1 MNSPL
6 SPGTKLGHYEVL
18 GQIGAGGMGE
28 VYLAQDTKLDRK
40 VALKILPA
48 DLAANADRMRRFVQE
63 AKATAALNHPNI
75 AHIYEIGSAPIEREG
90 SSIGT
95 DTNFIAL
102 EFIDGVTLREKIHR
116 ERQLP
121 KLLRYLQHVAE
132 GLAKAHAAGIVHRD
146 LKPDNIMITR
156 DEHAKIL
163 DFGLAKL
170 VEQHAAGIAESGSSE
185 VATAVMPQRSTPGT
199 IMGTVGYMSP
209 EQAQGKTDEIDS
221 RSDIF
226 SFGCILF
233 EAATG
238 HKPFEGDSVIKS
250 LHKIVYEP
258 APSLSDFNP
267 SAPSDLHRIV
277 RRCLAKD
284 PEERYQ
290 TIKDVAIELKQLR
303 RDIYQ
308 STDLDTT
315 VPPSPRGTIRM
326 GYMNATQSAT
336 RSSAPTSSSN
346 SAQVMSGVRS
356 YKTIALAALVLLVIA
371 AVAVVYIIKYRG
383 ASTRS
388 RVAHFQNMKITRV
401 TNEGNVE
408 TAAMSPDGKYIAYS
422 LEESGKRSLWTKH
435 LGTGSRVQIVPA
447 TDAYAMNAST
457 FSSDGYVYYTKNDEE
472 NPLGAVYQIPVLGGT
487 PRKILSKVSQP
498 ISISPDGK
506 QIAFGRYHL
515 NGTEDELF
523 IANIDGSNERR
534 LITVSEPNWLGG
546 SSPAWS
552 PDGHTIA
559 VGYGS
564 ETKNEVTGLK
574 LGMTAVVISV
584 ADGTMKL
591 SAAPHWLYVG
601 NVAWFNDGSGLVLP
615 AQEQQIGALQ
625 IWQISYPQG
634 DVQRITND
642 LNSYA
647 FYSLTLTADDSGL
660 LAVQSD
666 PISNIWVATVG
677 QPGSERPLTVRKN
690 SLEGSRSIAWTVDGR
705 VIFDSNID
713 GKANI
718 WIVSAAGGDPKP
730 VTDSNLENSGP
741 ETSADGRHIIFG
753 SLRNGGNQIWRMDL
767 NGSDQKQLT
776 QETGGVPT
784 YSVSHDGHWVI
795 YDSFMGGIHKVSL
808 NGGGLP
814 QVVIAKG
821 SFHYPQVS
829 PDGKLLAYFFD
840 DEQTQRPKIG
850 IIKFDDGALV
860 KIIDLPLS
868 AAPGSSSSVDLFYRG
883 WHWSPDGRALVYIKT
898 LGGVSNLW
906 SQPIDGGAA
915 KQITN
920 FKSDRILTFAY
931 SWDGRQLALARGS
944 RTSDAVLISALK

>member
-6 SPGTKLGHYEVL
+6 SPGSKLGHYEVL
-18 GQIGAGGMGE
+18 SQIGVGGMGE

-75 AHIYEIGSAPIEREG
+75 AHIYEIGSARIDGEG
-90 SSIGT
+90 SSIGA
-95 DTNFIAL
+95 DTNFIAM
-102 EFIDGVTLREKIHR
+102 EFIDGVTLREKIR
-116 ERQLP
+116 ERTQLP

-132 GLAKAHAAGIVHRD
+132 GLAKAHSAGIVHRD

-170 VEQHAAGIAESGSSE
+170 VEQHAPGIAESESSE
-185 VATAVMPQRSTPGT
+185 VATAVMPQRSRPGT

-209 EQAQGKTDEIDS
+209 EQAQGKTDQIDN

-238 HKPFEGDSVIKS
+238 HNPFEGESVIKS

-284 PEERYQ
+284 PGERYQ
-290 TIKDVAIELKQLR
+290 TIKDVAIELRQLR

-308 STDLDTT
+308 SADQDTT
-315 VPPSPRGTIRM
+315 VPPPPLGTVKTGDMTSIETS
-326 GYMNATQSAT
+326 AQSG
-336 RSSAPTSSSN
+336 APTSTLN
-346 SAQVMSGVRS
+346 IEHLITGIRLH
-356 YKTIALAALVLLVIA
+356 KGITLAVFTFLVIA
-371 AVAVVYIIKYRG
+371 GVVLVYALRNWTS
-383 ASTRS
+383 STAPRPG
-388 RVAHFQNMKITRV
+388 HFQSMKITRV

-447 TDAYAMNAST
+447 TEAYSMNAST

-472 NPLGAVYQIPVLGGT
+472 NPHGAVYQVPVLGGT
-487 PRKILSKVSQP
+487 PKKILSKVSQP

-552 PDGHTIA
+552 PDGRTIA

-564 ETKNEVTGLK
+564 ETKNEVTGVK
-574 LGMTAVVISV
+574 VGMTAVVISV

-591 SAAPHWLYVG
+591 SAAPHWAYVG

-615 AQEQQIGALQ
+615 AREQQLGALQ

-647 FYSLTLTADDSGL
+647 LYSLTLTADDSGL

-677 QPGSERPLTVRKN
+677 QPGSERPLTAREN

-718 WIVSAAGGDPKP
+718 WIVSAAGGDAKP
-730 VTDSNLENSGP
+730 ITDSNLENSGP

-767 NGSDQKQLT
+767 NGSNQKQLT
-776 QETGGVPT
+776 QEKGGIPT
-784 YSVSHDGHWVI
+784 YSVSHDGQWVV
-795 YDSFMGGIHKVSL
+795 YNSFTGGIHKVSV
-808 NGGGLP
+808 NGGGLMK
-814 QVVIAKG
+814 VVAKG
-821 SFHYPQVS
+821 NLHYPQVS

-850 IIKFDDGALV
+850 IIKFDGGALV

-868 AAPGSSSSVDLFYRG
+868 AAPGSYEDIFYRG
-883 WHWSPDGRALVYIKT
+883 WHWSPDGRALVYVKT

-906 SQPIDGGAA
+906 SQPIDGDAA

-920 FKSDRILTFAY
+920 FKSDRILTFSY